1 MIWRVTVY
9 TNDGEEEYET
19 IDEAAAKE
27 AAVSFAQH
35 GFWLMLPGSTESS
48 ILIPPGQ
55 IRKIT
60 VELMEKYSRILSRIE
75 LVR

>member
-35 GFWLMLPGSTESS
+35 G
-48 ILIPPGQ
+48 
-55 IRKIT
+55 
-60 VELMEKYSRILSRIE
+60 
-75 LVR
+75 